1 MKGIS
6 AIIATILLLVM
17 TIGLASLAYTYFRGA
32 ILSTTSKLIEVTG
45 GSCDAEITP
54 GFYVVVKNMDPV
66 NDIEASKELSVFIDG
81 KIATN
86 ISWSPTETITHGGGV
101 VRGEINERGGTEGT
115 SHTIRVTGPSNED
128 TVTVT
133 CE

>member
-32 ILSTTSKLIEVTG
+32 ILSTASRIIEVTG
-45 GSCDAEITP
+45 GSCDADAAT
-54 GFYVVVKNMDPV
+54 GYYVIVKNMDPV
-66 NDIEASKELSVFIDG
+66 NDISGSDISVFVDG
-81 KIATN
+81 TPATVTWSN
-86 ISWSPTETITHGGGV
+86 DPIPADGGISRGDISVKGGAAGS
-101 VRGEINERGGTEGT
+101 
-115 SHTIRVTGPSNED
+115 SHTIRVVGPTNED

>member
-32 ILSTTSKLIEVTG
+32 ILSTTSRLIEVTG
-45 GSCDAEITP
+45 GSCDADNGTY
-54 GFYVVVKNMDPV
+54 GYYVIVKNMDPV
-66 NDIEASKELSVFIDG
+66 NTISGSDISVFVDG
-81 KIATN
+81 TPVSV
-86 ISWSPTETITHGGGV
+86 SWSKDPIPADGGV
-101 VRGEINERGGTEGT
+101 SMGTISRGGDTKGT
-115 SHTIRVTGPSNED
+115 SHTIRVVGPTNED

>member
-32 ILSTTSKLIEVTG
+32 ILSTTSRLIEVTG
-45 GSCDAEITP
+45 GSCDADNGTY
-54 GFYVVVKNMDPV
+54 GYYVIVKNMDPV
-66 NDIEASKELSVFIDG
+66 NTISGSDIFVFVDGTPATVTWSVDPIPADG
-81 KIATN
+81 G
-86 ISWSPTETITHGGGV
+86 ISRGDISVKGGKAGS
-101 VRGEINERGGTEGT
+101 
-115 SHTIRVTGPSNED
+115 SHTIKVVGPTNED

-133 CE
+133 CIG

>member
-32 ILSTTSKLIEVTG
+32 ILSTTSRLIEVTG
-45 GSCDAEITP
+45 GSCDADNGTY
-54 GFYVVVKNMDPV
+54 GYYVIVKNMDPV
-66 NDIEASKELSVFIDG
+66 NNISGSDISVFVDG
-81 KIATN
+81 APVSV
-86 ISWSPTETITHGGGV
+86 SWSNPSIPADGGV
-101 VRGEINERGGTEGT
+101 SMGTIEHPGGDRGT
-115 SHTIRVTGPSNED
+115 SHTIRVVGPTNED